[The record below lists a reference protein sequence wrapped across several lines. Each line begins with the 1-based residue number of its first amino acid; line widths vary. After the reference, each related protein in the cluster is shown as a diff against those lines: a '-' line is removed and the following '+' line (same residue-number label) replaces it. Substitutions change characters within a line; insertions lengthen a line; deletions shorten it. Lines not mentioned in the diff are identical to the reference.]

1 MRECSGQAF
10 TIASTKRAEMPRL
23 SFLESST
30 SARLSESQNSI
41 VGGFFTNGKH
51 AVDLDIISRFLSLN
65 RNLPS
70 NFIWK
75 EFCK

>member
-1 MRECSGQAF
+1 MRECSGPAF
-10 TIASTKRAEMPRL
+10 TIASSKGAEMPRL

-41 VGGFFTNGKH
+41 VGGVFTNGKH
-51 AVDLDIISRFLSLN
+51 AVDLDIISGLLSLD

-70 NFIWK
+70 NFIWE